1 MAIESAG
8 ARAELVAELVA
19 PLVLGAVMLV
29 DGPELPQAVSAR
41 ADSRPTTVARQR
53 TLRIVIDPL
62 RPAIMVFR
70 SIRPRGALFSMA
82 RRSFTGSLLTTAAFP
97 EMH

>member
-1 MAIESAG
+1 MAIESVE

-19 PLVLGAVMLV
+19 ALVLGAAVLV
-29 DGPELPQAVSAR
+29 DGPELPQAASAR
-41 ADSRPTTVARQR
+41 ADSRPVAATRQR
-53 TLRIVIDPL
+53 RLRIVIDPL

-70 SIRPRGALFSMA
+70 SIRPSGALFSMA